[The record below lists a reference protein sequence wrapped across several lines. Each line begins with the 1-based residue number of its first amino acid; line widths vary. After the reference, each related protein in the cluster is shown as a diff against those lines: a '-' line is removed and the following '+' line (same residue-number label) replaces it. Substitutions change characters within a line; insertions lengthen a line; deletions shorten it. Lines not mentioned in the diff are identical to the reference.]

1 MQRVFVKE
9 QRLLG
14 GMQLMLR
21 FLNALLRTNCHFG
34 CSIWQARPSR
44 LCRDQQ
50 SQTSNQHMTTPIT
63 SITSSTYFLPRI
75 YYLPP
80 TGSPLSEWEAHAKR
94 CAALGFDHV
103 LMPLPEQE
111 EGLRAIARVCA
122 KQKLRLLLDL
132 DIGGGALQDRLANNH
147 PEWFAYH
154 DPDDD
159 LPDPRRPAALGP
171 SMRTL
176 RYDDAAITASVAD
189 YWVAKVR
196 SWITAGA
203 DRADRRPDRDR
214 RTIPDDCLQA
224 GLAMRRRRC
233 RDPAAAAILALR
245 RRARLHAGLLPV
257 REAALTHDQN
267 PAPRNALHALPIR
280 KADFQSEAG
289 NKFSAGNMLMR

>member
-1 MQRVFVKE
+1 MQRVIVKE

-14 GMQLMLR
+14 GMQLKMR
-21 FLNALLRTNCHFG
+21 FLIALMRTNCHLG

-44 LCRDQQ
+44 LWRDQQ

-132 DIGGGALQDRLANNH
+132 DIGGGALQDRLANTH

-154 DPDDD
+154 APDDD
-159 LPDPRRPAALGP
+159 LPDPRPQL
-171 SMRTL
+171 ST
-176 RYDDAAITASVAD
+176 
-189 YWVAKVR
+189 
-196 SWITAGA
+196 
-203 DRADRRPDRDR
+203 
-214 RTIPDDCLQA
+214 
-224 GLAMRRRRC
+224 
-233 RDPAAAAILALR
+233 
-245 RRARLHAGLLPV
+245 
-257 REAALTHDQN
+257 
-267 PAPRNALHALPIR
+267 NALLRPSNRLPR
-280 KADFQSEAG
+280 
-289 NKFSAGNMLMR
+289 R